1 MEKKVIV
8 KVEDVSIKFSLAS
21 EKFDGFKEYFI
32 QRVKKKITYQDF
44 WALQDVSFE
53 VYKGETLGLIGVNG
67 SGKSTMLKII
77 AGVMKPTCGSVKTS
91 GVIAPL
97 IELGAGFDFDLT
109 AKENIFL
116 NGTLLGYTRE
126 YLEEHYEE
134 IVEFSELDQFMDVP
148 VKNFSSGMFS
158 RLAFAVATIGQPDIL
173 IVDEVLSVGDF
184 HFQQK
189 CEARINRMKEN
200 GATILF
206 VSHNMEQ
213 VRNLCSRIVWLEHG
227 RVRSIGDADVLFR
240 EYQKAEYEGKMRKVE
255 KLAAVIVLILLAFV
269 YGHVHK
275 THAIYDRMI
284 ENDQY
289 VMMDVSQDQISQEFV
304 CEEETLDGIQVKC
317 QNLQEDPETEIRI
330 YLQDCENGETVAESV
345 KKAGDIKAG
354 KFNEF
359 SFDTVSSC
367 RGKAYKVVFEKDSIA
382 LYAEKTSEEGTNLKI
397 NSEESEGTL
406 ILKTVTYRFDIETF
420 CVFLL
425 LVLYIC
431 VFFQFLNW
439 LFSR

>member
-1 MEKKVIV
+1 M
-8 KVEDVSIKFSLAS
+8 
-21 EKFDGFKEYFI
+21 
-32 QRVKKKITYQDF
+32 KKI
-44 WALQDVSFE
+44 
-53 VYKGETLGLIGVNG
+53 K
-67 SGKSTMLKII
+67 
-77 AGVMKPTCGSVKTS
+77 
-91 GVIAPL
+91 
-97 IELGAGFDFDLT
+97 
-109 AKENIFL
+109 
-116 NGTLLGYTRE
+116 
-126 YLEEHYEE
+126 
-134 IVEFSELDQFMDVP
+134 
-148 VKNFSSGMFS
+148 
-158 RLAFAVATIGQPDIL
+158 
-173 IVDEVLSVGDF
+173 
-184 HFQQK
+184 
-189 CEARINRMKEN
+189 
-200 GATILF
+200 
-206 VSHNMEQ
+206 
-213 VRNLCSRIVWLEHG
+213 
-227 RVRSIGDADVLFR
+227 
-240 EYQKAEYEGKMRKVE
+240 KM
-255 KLAAVIVLILLAFV
+255 AAVIILILIAFI
-269 YGHVHK
+269 YGHIHK
-275 THAIYDRMI
+275 THAIYDRTV

-289 VMMDVSQDQISQEFV
+289 IMLDGSQSQITQEFI
-304 CEEETLDGIQVKC
+304 CEEDLLDGIQVKC